1 MTTPADSLP
10 SALPANDRL
19 ANDPL
24 ARTEALIPGGAHTY
38 SKGADQFPANA
49 PRYLERGEG
58 AYVWDEQDR
67 RFLDWTMGLR
77 TMSLGYG
84 VEPVLD
90 AAARQMRLGSNFG
103 RPSRIETDYAED
115 LVRLFPTAEMVKF
128 AKNGSTVTTAAVK
141 LARAFTGREAVA
153 FCKDHPFFS
162 YDDWFIGTTACN
174 AGVPPVFSDLS
185 LPFRYNDI
193 ASLERQ
199 FDENPGRIAC
209 VILEA
214 TTGDEPRDGFLSAV
228 QALCRRHGAL
238 FILDEMI
245 TGFRY
250 HLNGAQRLF
259 GLEPDMATFGKGM
272 ANGFAVAALVGRRD
286 ILNMGGGHS
295 GGPRVFL
302 TSTTHGAENHALA
315 AGRATLAVFR
325 DEPVVETMWETGR
338 ALIDGFNACAE
349 QAGIAGQVVMSGYPC
364 SPVYA
369 CRDRDGQPSLAFRTL
384 FLQEMTRHGVLFN
397 YVAPSYAHRAG
408 EVEATLEAAAR
419 AMAVYARALD
429 GGVERF
435 LEGPAIKPVF
445 RPIN

>member
-1 MTTPADSLP
+1 MTLSKDQ
-10 SALPANDRL
+10 L

-67 RFLDWTMGLR
+67 RYLDWTMGLR
-77 TMSLGYG
+77 TMGLGYG
-84 VEPVLD
+84 VESVLE
-90 AAARQMRLGSNFG
+90 AATAQMRRGSNFG
-103 RPSRIETDYAED
+103 RPSRIETDYAEE
-115 LVRLFPTAEMVKF
+115 LVALFDGAEMVKF

-141 LARAFTGREAVA
+141 LARAFTGRDMVA

-174 AGVPPVFSDLS
+174 AGVPAAISDLS

-199 FDENPGRIAC
+199 FEAHPDRIAC

-214 TTGDEPRDGFLSAV
+214 TTGEPPADGFLNKIE
-228 QALCRRHGAL
+228 ALCRRHGAL

-259 GLEPDMATFGKGM
+259 GVRPDMSTFGKGV

-286 ILNMGGGHS
+286 VMDMGGGHI

-315 AGRATLAVFR
+315 AARATLAVFR
-325 DEPVVETMWETGR
+325 DEPVVDTMWSTGR
-338 ALIDGFNACAE
+338 KLIDGFNAAAAA
-349 QAGIAGQVVMSGYPC
+349 AGVGAHVAMSGYPC

-369 CRDRDGQPSLAFRTL
+369 CRGLDGAPSLEFRTL
-384 FLQEMTRHGVLFN
+384 FLQEMARCGVLFN
-397 YVAPSYAHRAG
+397 YISPSYAHRDQ
-408 EVEATLEAAAR
+408 EVEITLAAAAA
-419 AMAVYARALD
+419 AMAVYAQALD

-445 RPIN
+445 RPVN

>member
-1 MTTPADSLP
+1 MTLP
-10 SALPANDRL
+10 PDVSNDPLP
-19 ANDPL
+19 NDPL

-38 SKGADQFPANA
+38 SKGMDQFPVNA

-58 AYVWDEQDR
+58 AYVWDDQER

-84 VEPVLD
+84 IEPVLD

-115 LVRLFPTAEMVKF
+115 LVGLFRTAEMVKF

-141 LARAFTGREAVA
+141 LARAYTGREAVA

-174 AGVPPVFSDLS
+174 AGVPPAFSDLS
-185 LPFRYNDI
+185 LPFRYND
-193 ASLERQ
+193 AAGLERL
-199 FDENPGRIAC
+199 FDENRGRIAC

-214 TTGDEPRDGFLSAV
+214 TTGEPPRDGFLETV

-250 HLNGAQRLF
+250 HLNGAQHLF

-286 ILNMGGGHS
+286 ILDLGGIRHGK
-295 GGPRVFL
+295 PRVFL

-315 AGRATLAVFR
+315 AARATLDIFR
-325 DEPVVETMWETGR
+325 SEPVVETMWETGR
-338 ALIDGFNACAE
+338 QLIDGFNACAE
-349 QAGIAGQVVMSGYPC
+349 RAGLAGLVAASGYPC
-364 SPVYA
+364 SPVYV
-369 CRDRDGQPSLAFRTL
+369 CRDRDGAVSLALRTL

-397 YVAPSYAHRAG
+397 YVAPSYSHGAR
-408 EVEATLEAAAR
+408 EVEITLEAAAR
-419 AMAVYARALD
+419 AMEVYARALD

-445 RPIN
+445 RPYN